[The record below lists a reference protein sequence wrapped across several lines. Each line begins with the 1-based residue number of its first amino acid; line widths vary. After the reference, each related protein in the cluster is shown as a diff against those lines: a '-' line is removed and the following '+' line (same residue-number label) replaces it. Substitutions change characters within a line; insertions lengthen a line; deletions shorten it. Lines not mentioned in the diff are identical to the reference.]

1 MNRPGFGISGA
12 VAIAAAALAF
22 SAPNSALAAPHDNDP
37 IEPFAVADGV
47 WYVGA
52 SDIASYLFKTRAG
65 LILLDGGYD
74 TTAPQILA
82 NIATLGFDPKAVKI
96 LLSTHGHLDHAGG
109 LAQLKR
115 ETGAT
120 LYASALD
127 GALMTRGGKGDFGL
141 GDRAPYP
148 PVTPDRTLVDG
159 QAVSL
164 GGVTLTA
171 HLTPGHTR
179 GCTTWTAPVTVA
191 GKVRQALILC
201 SNSILPPYRLDAAHE
216 SYPGIAAD
224 YEKSYAFW
232 RSAPCEVFLASHG
245 IFFDMQAKRAA
256 LLAGKT
262 DAFVDPAG
270 CKAWF
275 DKGYAGFKAT
285 LASQQA
291 QAAH

>member
-1 MNRPGFGISGA
+1 VISRTIGILGA
-12 VAIAAAALAF
+12 VAITAAAFAF
-22 SAPNSALAAPHDNDP
+22 PAAAAPHDNDP
-37 IEPFAVADGV
+37 IAPFEIGEGV
-47 WYVGA
+47 YYVGA
-52 SDIASYLFKTRAG
+52 SDITSFLFKTRDG
-65 LILLDGGYD
+65 LILIDGGYD

-82 NIATLGFDPKAVKI
+82 NIRTLGFDPKQVKI
-96 LLSTHGHLDHAGG
+96 ILNTHGHLDHAGG
-109 LAQLKR
+109 IAQLKR

-120 LYASALD
+120 FYASELD
-127 GALMTRGGKGDFGL
+127 GALIARGGKGDFGL
-141 GDRAPYP
+141 GDRAAYP
-148 PVTPDRTLVDG
+148 PATPDKIVTDG
-159 QAVSL
+159 EKISL
-164 GGVTLTA
+164 GGVMLTA

-179 GCTTWTAPVTVA
+179 GCTSWTFPIRVA
-191 GKVRQALILC
+191 GKVRQALLLC
-201 SNSILPPYRLDAAHE
+201 SNSVLPPYKLVPGHD

-232 RSAPCEVFLASHG
+232 RSAPCEVFLGSHG

-285 LASQQA
+285 LAKQQA
-291 QAAH
+291 EAAH